1 MPASDRTSETGD
13 VEKVTAAE
21 TPKEVP
27 ASNAAESTALTGL
40 PLYTVLVGLGLALF
54 LGAMDMAMLGTAVPS
69 ITSTFHTTADIG
81 WYGAAYPL
89 TMSSIQLLA
98 GKIYAQF
105 PQKLVFLVF
114 FGLFMLGS
122 LLCGVAVNSPMFIVG
137 RATAGAGAAGVLSG
151 TLAIVSAVVPLDK
164 QSLILGLMMSLVGT
178 AVVLGPV
185 ISGLLTDHSTWR
197 WCFYLNLP
205 CGGVTLLALI
215 LFFRPPKRPTRT
227 TPLSIPELIKK
238 LDLAGCLGFIP
249 AVVMLLL
256 ALQWGGDG
264 SKEHAW
270 NSATII
276 GLFCGAGVSLILFL
290 IWEHYQGDDAM
301 LPLKFF
307 RDLTIIAS
315 CLYGFALLGGY
326 VVVGY
331 FLPEWFQI
339 IKGANPQS
347 SAVMLLPNVI
357 TNFISKAV
365 IGVIV
370 NKTGYFNP
378 WLFFGAAVLA
388 IGSGLE
394 TNFHPSTPRPN
405 WIGYQILQGAALGII
420 QAPTL
425 GVQVALAKQKHLIP
439 VALSL
444 VIFFQYFG
452 SSIMLSISLTI
463 FQNLLRPGL
472 VSKAGMTEAQVQQY
486 VAAGNSEVRELTAQ
500 IDPSRLG
507 VVLEVYNDAIAGVMW
522 LSTAAALFGF
532 LVSFGFPWKSL
543 KAQTEENKKEAAEEE
558 EEVKVAAVEA

>member
-1 MPASDRTSETGD
+1 
-13 VEKVTAAE
+13 
-21 TPKEVP
+21 
-27 ASNAAESTALTGL
+27 
-40 PLYTVLVGLGLALF
+40 
-54 LGAMDMAMLGTAVPS
+54 
-69 ITSTFHTTADIG
+69 
-81 WYGAAYPL
+81 
-89 TMSSIQLLA
+89 MSSIQLLA

-365 IGVIV
+365 IGVIGSFPSPSYPHPRTILTPTSQQNRLLQPLALLRRGCPRHRLRPRNQLPPLDPAPQLDRLPDPPGRRARHYPGAHPRRAGRTCQAEASDPRGPV
-370 NKTGYFNP
+370 AGHLLPVLRQQHHAEY
-378 WLFFGAAVLA
+378 LFDHLPKSAAARAGQQGRHDGGAGAAVCGRGQLGGA
-388 IGSGLE
+388 RVDG
-394 TNFHPSTPRPN
+394 TNRSVAVGRRV
-405 WIGYQILQGAALGII
+405 G
-420 QAPTL
+420 
-425 GVQVALAKQKHLIP
+425 GV
-439 VALSL
+439 
-444 VIFFQYFG
+444 
-452 SSIMLSISLTI
+452 
-463 FQNLLRPGL
+463 
-472 VSKAGMTEAQVQQY
+472 
-486 VAAGNSEVRELTAQ
+486 
-500 IDPSRLG
+500 
-507 VVLEVYNDAIAGVMW
+507 
-522 LSTAAALFGF
+522 
-532 LVSFGFPWKSL
+532 
-543 KAQTEENKKEAAEEE
+543 
-558 EEVKVAAVEA
+558 